1 MVVIS
6 LEQNEYSMKHT
17 VTYYEC
23 DPQGN
28 VTVGMLINLA
38 ILVSEKQSDAVGLGP
53 DIVGQFGGGWVITNY
68 NIEITKLPKVGETVV
83 LSTRATSY
91 NRYFAFREFWIRDQA
106 GNEYAHIASIF
117 VYMDLTTRKMV
128 QIPNEILQPFHSE
141 EVKRIPRVGKLE
153 AITSEE
159 LLLRQ
164 DYHVRYFDIDANQ
177 HVNNAHYFDWMLDVL
192 GEDFMKTHRLKKM
205 LIKYELEVRYGK
217 DLVTSEV
224 AIDDATLMT
233 KHRIGTQGNLNAEAN
248 CWWEKLA

>member
-1 MVVIS
+1 MIS

-117 VYMDLTTRKMV
+117 VYMDLTTR
-128 QIPNEILQPFHSE
+128 
-141 EVKRIPRVGKLE
+141 
-153 AITSEE
+153 
-159 LLLRQ
+159 
-164 DYHVRYFDIDANQ
+164 
-177 HVNNAHYFDWMLDVL
+177 
-192 GEDFMKTHRLKKM
+192 
-205 LIKYELEVRYGK
+205 
-217 DLVTSEV
+217 
-224 AIDDATLMT
+224 
-233 KHRIGTQGNLNAEAN
+233 
-248 CWWEKLA
+248 